1 MSWSADY
8 KVHQLYNL
16 PVYVPPVC
24 TPAFVTV
31 FRSHCSKMCQIE
43 DLNLKTWTEQLGWE
57 GVGGINRNVLQHV
70 ASCDAHTSTC
80 EKWDSEKKKSR
91 VSTAIP
97 WMKKFVAHL
106 YKLLHFVSLDLYFI
120 FLADVHAVRLLQE
133 QPFICDVW
141 FGFRVL
147 RRTPNTLRMC
157 VSSVTHVWT

>member
-8 KVHQLYNL
+8 KVHQQFAACSARLYSGFCDCVSQSLFKNVPNWRSEFENL
-16 PVYVPPVC
+16 
-24 TPAFVTV
+24 
-31 FRSHCSKMCQIE
+31 
-43 DLNLKTWTEQLGWE
+43 NWTTR
-57 GVGGINRNVLQHV
+57 VGGGGWHQQKYITTCGFMWRAHLHV
-70 ASCDAHTSTC
+70 W
-80 EKWDSEKKKSR
+80 KMGQWKKKCR
-91 VSTAIP
+91 VSTAIL